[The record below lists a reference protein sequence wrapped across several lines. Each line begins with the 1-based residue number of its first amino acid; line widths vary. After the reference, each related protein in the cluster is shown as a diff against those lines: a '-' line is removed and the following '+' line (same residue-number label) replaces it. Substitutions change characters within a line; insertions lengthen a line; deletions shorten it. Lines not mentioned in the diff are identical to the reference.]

1 MQYYKNK
8 HVLGELTFGE
18 YWNLAGCN
26 AAAVKIKG
34 VGKPCFEFE
43 LEDGNVR
50 FRWSGAWPEESEE
63 PRRTIRVP
71 MSSKVKIIGNKV
83 KGKDESGKEITL
95 EFFDLSP
102 TKNPVEI

>member
-50 FRWSGAWPEESEE
+50 FRCGERWPGPEGEYRIVRM
-63 PRRTIRVP
+63 PL
-71 MSSKVKIIGNKV
+71 SSKVKIIGNKV
-83 KGKDESGKEITL
+83 KGKDESGKEIII
-95 EFFDLSP
+95 EFFDLAP